1 MKTHLALSLI
11 LALFAS
17 TILPSCSAGGSA
29 NANVGGIAKV
39 SASGSGHAR
48 RR

>member
-1 MKTHLALSLI
+1 MKTHIALSLV

-17 TILPSCSAGGSA
+17 TILPSCSGGGGAS
-29 NANVGGIAKV
+29 ANVGGIAKV
-39 SASGSGHAR
+39 SAGGSGHAR